1 MTTKERILNEALR
14 LFSEKGYSEVFVGDI
29 AEAVGIKAP
38 SLYKHYKGKQEIFD
52 SCVEKFY
59 ERMTQ
64 IRNDLLLPGA
74 PTAQTSYETADLNQ
88 IIEFAVGLFMFYWKD
103 EVAARFRKMLM
114 IERFRNQEL
123 NKMYEDLFVNGAV
136 QYEEMIFS
144 SLITAGV
151 IKKEDPHVIALR
163 FYTPIYYL
171 LQKYDMHPDREEE
184 AKKELISMVTEFCE
198 TYKGEESSDEQ
209 V

>member
-14 LFSEKGYSEVFVGDI
+14 LFSERGYSDVYVGDI

-64 IRNDLLLPGA
+64 VRNDLLLPDT
-74 PTAQTSYETADLNQ
+74 PQSELSYQTVDINQ
-88 IIEFAVGLFMFYWKD
+88 IIEFAIGLFMFYWKD
-103 EVAARFRKMLM
+103 EVASRFRRMLM
-114 IERFRNQEL
+114 LERYRNQDL
-123 NKMYEDLFVNGAV
+123 NKIYEDLFVNGAV
-136 QYEEMIFS
+136 QHEETIFS

-151 IKKEDPHVIALR
+151 IKKMDSHIVALR

-171 LQKYDMHPDREEE
+171 LQKYDMHTEQVED
-184 AKKELISMVTEFCE
+184 AKKELVSLVTEFCE
-198 TYKGEESSDEQ
+198 TYKG
-209 V
+209 

>member
-1 MTTKERILNEALR
+1 MSTKERILNEALR
-14 LFSEKGYSEVFVGDI
+14 LFSEKGYSDVYVSDI

-64 IRNDLLLPGA
+64 VRNDLLLPDT
-74 PTAQTSYETADLNQ
+74 PQSELSYETIDTNQ
-88 IIEFAVGLFMFYWKD
+88 IIEFAIGLFMFYWKD
-103 EVAARFRKMLM
+103 EVASGFRRMLM
-114 IERFRNQEL
+114 LERYRNQDL
-123 NKMYEDLFVNGAV
+123 NKIYEDLFVNGAV
-136 QYEEMIFS
+136 QHEETIFS

-151 IKKEDPHVIALR
+151 IKKVDSHVAALR

-171 LQKYDMHPDREEE
+171 LQKYDMHPDQEED
-184 AKKELISMVTEFCE
+184 AKKELVSMVTEFCE
-198 TYKGEESSDEQ
+198 TYKG
-209 V
+209 

>member
-1 MTTKERILNEALR
+1 MSTKEKILNEALR
-14 LFSEKGYSEVFVGDI
+14 LFSEKGYSDVYVGEI

-38 SLYKHYKGKQEIFD
+38 SLYKHFKGKQEIFD

-59 ERMTQ
+59 ERMIQ
-64 IRNDLLLPGA
+64 VRNDLKLPETPKSQIA
-74 PTAQTSYETADLNQ
+74 YETADLNQ
-88 IIEFAVGLFMFYWKD
+88 IIEFAVGLFLFYWKD
-103 EVAARFRKMLM
+103 EVASGFRKMLM
-114 IERFRNQEL
+114 IERYRNQEL
-123 NKMYEDLFVNGAV
+123 NKIYEGLFVNGAV
-136 QYEEMIFS
+136 QHEETIFS

-151 IKKEDPHVIALR
+151 IKKENPHIVALR

-184 AKKELISMVTEFCE
+184 AIKELVSMVTEFCE
-198 TYKGEESSDEQ
+198 TYK